1 MDDVREQ
8 IARIPWFAALDEA
21 VRAELIRR
29 GRLEQRSG
37 GEWLYGEGDEK
48 TGLVA
53 VLEGGLYLHSEAPG
67 GQEVLVSR
75 LSKGG
80 VLGQSIAFG
89 GGPRLL
95 TAICAVDSRL
105 FLLSDRALREAAG
118 AHPTLW
124 MSLSALLYEQLG
136 EAVRTVAEFV
146 ALKPR
151 QRMISRLLSMAAFDN
166 TVAIPQ
172 SVLAEIVGVRRNAVH
187 AWLAELEEAGEIRRD
202 YGRIRVLD
210 PKALQRRLH
219 RDA

>member
-1 MDDVREQ
+1 
-8 IARIPWFAALDEA
+8 
-21 VRAELIRR
+21 
-29 GRLEQRSG
+29 
-37 GEWLYGEGDEK
+37 
-48 TGLVA
+48 
-53 VLEGGLYLHSEAPG
+53 
-67 GQEVLVSR
+67 R

-118 AHPTLW
+118 AYPTLW
-124 MSLSALLYEQLG
+124 TSLSALLYEQLG

-172 SVLAEIVGVRRNAVH
+172 SVLAE
-187 AWLAELEEAGEIRRD
+187 LEDAGEIRRE
-202 YGRIRVLD
+202 YARIRVLD
-210 PKALQRRLH
+210 PNALQRRLR
-219 RDA
+219 RDT